1 MAGSIRAMDREQN
14 NDLKARLEAL
24 RSEGVLAVACPT
36 CGSEGSFH
44 RPFAWLTGEE
54 AQRAKAD
61 AEIIGVAESRGYVVE
76 LYPEVF
82 LWSDPERSEAG
93 GSTGHRIGVLRCASC
108 GHHDK
113 HRIRWPQDLYF
124 QVSVEGR
131 ELAAYTREHA
141 EENLDH
147 LEMLIAVPTVLR
159 AFFVEQLP
167 ARLPEGF
174 TDTTV
179 MAHAIAALRHLLGR
193 DPEDVEEL

>member
-14 NDLKARLEAL
+14 NDLKARLERL

-36 CGSEGSFH
+36 CGSEGTFH
-44 RPFAWLTGEE
+44 RPFAWLTGAE

-61 AEIIGVAESRGYVVE
+61 PEIIGVAESRGYVIE

-82 LWSDPERSEAG
+82 LWSDPDRTEAAGAG
-93 GSTGHRIGVLRCASC
+93 GHRVGVLSC
-108 GHHDK
+108 LSCRHHDK

-124 QVSVEGR
+124 QVSVKGR
-131 ELAAYTREHA
+131 ELVAYTRQHA
-141 EENLDH
+141 EENLEL
-147 LEMLIAVPTVLR
+147 LEMLIAVPEELR
-159 AFFVEQLP
+159 PFFVEQLP

-174 TDTTV
+174 IETTV

-193 DPEDVEEL
+193 GPEDVEAS